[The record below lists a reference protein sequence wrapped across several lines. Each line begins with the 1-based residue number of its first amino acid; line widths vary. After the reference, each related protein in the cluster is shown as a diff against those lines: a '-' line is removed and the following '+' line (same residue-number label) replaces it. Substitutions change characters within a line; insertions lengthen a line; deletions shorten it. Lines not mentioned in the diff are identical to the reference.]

1 MHLKIAHLQY
11 FLTVSSRRLCCTP
24 LSLSH
29 LTIHFLKRL
38 KYPLLLLVLRH
49 IDLFEARLGGIRRMQ
64 IVIREFF
71 IIVGQL
77 GHRLGAPQKGLS

>member
-1 MHLKIAHLQY
+1 MHLEIAHLQY
-11 FLTVSSRRLCCTP
+11 FLTLSSRRLCRTP
-24 LSLSH
+24 LSSH
-29 LTIHFLKRL
+29 LTIHFLQRL

-49 IDLFEARLGGIRRMQ
+49 IDLLKARLGGIGRML

-77 GHRLGAPQKGLS
+77 GHRLGAPQEGLS

>member
-11 FLTVSSRRLCCTP
+11 FLTLSSRRLCCTP
-24 LSLSH
+24 LSSH
-29 LTIHFLKRL
+29 LTIHFLKCF

-49 IDLFEARLGGIRRMQ
+49 IDLFEARLGGIGRMQ

-77 GHRLGAPQKGLS
+77 GH